1 MKNLAPQIFRQ
12 RLLMEGLFSIWLDQQ
27 ALAAYMTGLA
37 GHLGLRA
44 YGPPAIY
51 SPSGLGKEVNQG
63 YDAFLP
69 LIDSGIAAY
78 VWSSAHFFSIVIY
91 TCARFDA
98 DAAVQFTQEFFA
110 ATEVA
115 TMEF

>member
-44 YGPPAIY
+44 YGRPPFTR
-51 SPSGLGKEVNQG
+51 Q
-63 YDAFLP
+63 
-69 LIDSGIAAY
+69 
-78 VWSSAHFFSIVIY
+78 
-91 TCARFDA
+91 A
-98 DAAVQFTQEFFA
+98 D
-110 ATEVA
+110 
-115 TMEF
+115 